1 MLVCIGQVISTP
13 IDSIHKQ
20 EIRWTLKAASEKCSI
35 CVRKNV
41 QCPCTCAFCDNCLEN
56 DFHIF
61 FDCQHA
67 ICLWKE
73 AEIWTHIEDKEL
85 QVEGT
90 KELVFYLLSSL
101 SSHSSSKFC
110 IIIWSI
116 WNDLEVSPHI
126 SISLAMQ
133 FLADWQHARAKSNTT
148 PSSTTNQNSV
158 QWHKPPTGQIKCNM
172 DATIFSHDTRFGVGL
187 CLRDETGRIIRAKT
201 SWHPVLP
208 ETAEAEAWWTLYQ
221 ALKWT
226 KEFNIS
232 NVIFESDCKNVEDV
246 FNNSSKG
253 NSELYYIIQ
262 YL

>member
-1 MLVCIGQVISTP
+1 MQRRVTS
-13 IDSIHKQ
+13 S
-20 EIRWTLKAASEKCSI
+20 
-35 CVRKNV
+35 
-41 QCPCTCAFCDNCLEN
+41 AFVGEGGERG
-56 DFHIF
+56 IV
-61 FDCQHA
+61 
-67 ICLWKE
+67 
-73 AEIWTHIEDKEL
+73 AEFEELFLDVSVHWANKEL

-201 SWHPVLP
+201 SWHP
-208 ETAEAEAWWTLYQ
+208 
-221 ALKWT
+221 WT

-246 FNNSSKG
+246 NHAAHSLVRTSRFYVCSVFHRIIHCISS
-253 NSELYYIIQ
+253 LIINEMT
-262 YL
+262 